1 MWKQLFLHLSD
12 NKWKWLRP
20 CVCYWSYRRTRR
32 QFDTYSHCSEGSK
45 TLMKLQCLVSLTYT
59 CSNTQT
65 GVGVWQ
71 CMCNTLNTKRR
82 DRGHYYYHH
91 SDSQARF
98 IQAAL
103 ATVCFAKGGERN
115 LRHET
120 QMHIKSWETLTMQTQ
135 VIKKLPSCVNW
146 SSHLNFAL
154 CLAYSVLTL
163 SSVSSPSHIFQF
175 RLLSSRGRNKYFVTV
190 LK

>member
-1 MWKQLFLHLSD
+1 MCLLLELQKDPQTVWHICTL
-12 NKWKWLRP
+12 
-20 CVCYWSYRRTRR
+20 Y
-32 QFDTYSHCSEGSK
+32 SEGSK

-82 DRGHYYYHH
+82 DQGHYYHH
-91 SDSQARF
+91 SDLFKQPWHR
-98 IQAAL
+98 

-120 QMHIKSWETLTMQTQ
+120 QMHIKSWETLTMQ

-154 CLAYSVLTL
+154 CLAFSVLTL
-163 SSVSSPSHIFQF
+163 SSVSSSAFYPAGGVTNTLLLCLQF
-175 RLLSSRGRNKYFVTV
+175 FLIA
-190 LK
+190 

>member
-1 MWKQLFLHLSD
+1 MCLLLELWKDPQTVWHIFTL
-12 NKWKWLRP
+12 
-20 CVCYWSYRRTRR
+20 Y
-32 QFDTYSHCSEGSK
+32 SEGSK

-82 DRGHYYYHH
+82 DQGHDYYDH

-98 IQAAL
+98 IRTAL
-103 ATVCFAKGGERN
+103 TQGNCVLCKGWNTDARID
-115 LRHET
+115 
-120 QMHIKSWETLTMQTQ
+120 IKSWENITMQTQ
-135 VIKKLPSCVNW
+135 VIKKLPSCVNL

-154 CLAYSVLTL
+154 CLGFSVLTL

-175 RLLSSRGRNKYFVTV
+175 CLLSSRGRNKYFVTV